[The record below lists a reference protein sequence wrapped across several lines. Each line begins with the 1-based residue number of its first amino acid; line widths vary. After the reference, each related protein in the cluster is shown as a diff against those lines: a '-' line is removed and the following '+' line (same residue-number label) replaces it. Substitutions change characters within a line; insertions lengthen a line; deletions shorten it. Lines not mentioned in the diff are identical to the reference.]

1 MSVKFDVFHRLYSA
15 RLGAYRSTDG
25 PSCEE
30 KPQDHDPSYSLGGSC
45 STTRMRS
52 GTEVIWDGPA
62 FTRCDGGKRGRR
74 RERLC
79 YDAEGLKDAIKEREG
94 IARVHPNAD

>member
-1 MSVKFDVFHRLYSA
+1 M
-15 RLGAYRSTDG
+15 
-25 PSCEE
+25 
-30 KPQDHDPSYSLGGSC
+30 
-45 STTRMRS
+45 
-52 GTEVIWDGPA
+52 IWDGPA

-94 IARVHPNAD
+94 IAELIERGECEGRDIHE